1 MPLFPVVLV
10 HGSAQPARLGLEPPV
25 VGMRGVAQGACDG
38 PDSRRPDG
46 VAGQVRSTV
55 AAHRA
60 GGSREADSRAK
71 VLDLLDSAERPF
83 DEQAGPRHVTASAV
97 IVGPRGTVLHLHKR
111 LRQWMQPGGHVDPGE
126 APWEAALRESEE
138 ETGLTLSHPA
148 GGPRLIHVDVH
159 DAAKGHE
166 HFDLRYLLVAGA
178 DDPNPPAG
186 ESPHVRWVDWEEAAA
201 LADVS
206 LTGALAAARRQPE
219 VEGR

>member
-1 MPLFPVVLV
+1 MSLFPVLLFCT
-10 HGSAQPARLGLEPPV
+10 SSQPARLGLESPV
-25 VGMRGVAQGACDG
+25 VGMRGVAQGSCDG
-38 PDSRRPDG
+38 PGGRRPH
-46 VAGQVRSTV
+46 VVVGQVRSTV

-60 GGSREADSRAK
+60 GGGREADSRAK

-138 ETGLTLSHPA
+138 ETGLALSHPA

-166 HFDLRYLLVAGA
+166 HFDLRYLLVAGD
-178 DDPNPPAG
+178 DDPSPPVG
-186 ESPHVRWVDWEEAAA
+186 ESPDVTWVGWEEAAA
-201 LADVS
+201 LADPS
-206 LTGALAAARRQPE
+206 LTEALAAARRQPE
-219 VEGR
+219 VGRP